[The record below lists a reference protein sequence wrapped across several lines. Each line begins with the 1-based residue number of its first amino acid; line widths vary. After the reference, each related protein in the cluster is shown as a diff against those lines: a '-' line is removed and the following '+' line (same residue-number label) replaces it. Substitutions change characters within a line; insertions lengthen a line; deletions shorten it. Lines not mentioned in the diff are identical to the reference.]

1 MTQWKRLYSL
11 LIEDSF
17 LIFITAPQYK
27 LLSTSRSLWIYIE
40 RIFLCCP
47 CDFAYYSAKYKK
59 EKKCVCVYYV
69 FWIYFFKREELK
81 AYGMGIWGRKERRWR
96 REGEGKRTQ
105 EIHLCVVRRIYG
117 AGVEPSITRVRAKD
131 NAVSRCHLYACPH
144 KLILNKVP
152 LFPPKG
158 D

>member
-1 MTQWKRLYSL
+1 MTKLKRLYSL

-17 LIFITAPQYK
+17 LIFITAPLYK
-27 LLSTSRSLWIYIE
+27 LLTTYCSLWIYIWS
-40 RIFLCCP
+40 IFMCSP
-47 CDFAYYSAKYKK
+47 CNFAHYTAKYKK
-59 EKKCVCVYYV
+59 EKKYVCDV
-69 FWIYFFKREELK
+69 FWISFFKREELK
-81 AYGMGIWGRKERRWR
+81 AYGMGIWGQKERRWR
-96 REGEGKRTQ
+96 KEGEGERTQ
-105 EIHLCVVRRIYG
+105 EIHLCIVRRIYG